1 MKQKILIVGSSNV
14 DFVVGVREMPLPGE
28 TLMGSSFDN
37 VPGGKGA
44 NQACACGRL
53 GGESVFLSCVGKN
66 AQGDMLLESL
76 RGAHGYEPDACLG
89 GGAYGHGL
97 HHRKRC
103 R

>member
-53 GGESVFLSCVGKN
+53 GGDSVFLSCVGRN
-66 AQGDMLLESL
+66 AQGDMAALMRIQILLLSL
-76 RGAHGYEPDACLG
+76 PRGFRQNLSFILSRIISG
-89 GGAYGHGL
+89 
-97 HHRKRC
+97 
-103 R
+103 